1 MKQRKKNEMKY
12 CLGQQGRDF
21 LFGEFPDKCID
32 CDQFD
37 LCHKLSIATSLQS
50 IADGVD
56 LLIQNGLAT
65 DKLLGFA
72 ELEKL
77 HKKKSKNKKDN

>member
-1 MKQRKKNEMKY
+1 MKQRKKSEMKD

-21 LFGEFPDKCID
+21 LFGEFPEKCLD
-32 CDQFD
+32 CDQFHM
-37 LCHKLSIATSLQS
+37 CHKLSVATSLQS
-50 IADGVD
+50 ISDGID
-56 LLIQNGLAT
+56 LIIQNGLAT

-77 HKKKSKNKKDN
+77 HEKKSKKKRDN